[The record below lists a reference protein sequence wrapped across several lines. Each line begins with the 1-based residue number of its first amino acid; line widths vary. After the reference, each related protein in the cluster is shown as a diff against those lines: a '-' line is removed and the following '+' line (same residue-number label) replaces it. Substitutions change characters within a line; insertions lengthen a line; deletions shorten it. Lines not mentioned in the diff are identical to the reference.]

1 METLIRTMSPDH
13 NILIE
18 GSKKTPKVDFNFRT
32 GEMILTGVSLP
43 ENAAKIYEPLLEWI
57 GDYLKSP
64 QPVTNFRLNLEY
76 YNSSTTLW
84 LAKMIKALS
93 RIKGDGYLLFIHMYM
108 NIEDFEELEADEV
121 KDLMGSLMNIVDDP
135 TVSIGIKVYGTDER
149 RKVLKESTI
158 LI

>member
-1 METLIRTMSPDH
+1 METLFRTMSAAH

-18 GSKKTPKVDFNFRT
+18 GSKKTPKIDFNFQT
-32 GEMILTGVSLP
+32 GEMLLSGVSLP
-43 ENAAKIYEPLLEWI
+43 ENAAKVYEPLFEWI
-57 GDYLKSP
+57 GEYINLP
-64 QPVTNFRLNLEY
+64 QPVTNFRINLEY

-93 RIKGDGYLLFIHMYM
+93 HIKGDGYLLFIHMYM

-135 TVSIGIKVYGTDER
+135 TVSIGIKVYGTDESH
-149 RKVLKESTI
+149 KVLKESTI

>member
-1 METLIRTMSPDH
+1 METLIRTMSSDQ
-13 NILIE
+13 NILID
-18 GSKKTPKVDFNFRT
+18 GSKKTPTVDFNFKT
-32 GEMILTGVSLP
+32 GEMILSGVSLP

-57 GDYLKSP
+57 GNYIKSP
-64 QPVTNFRLNLEY
+64 QPITNFRLNLEY

-84 LAKMIKALS
+84 LAKMMKALS
-93 RIKGDGYLLFIHMYM
+93 HIKGDGNLLFIHMYI
-108 NIEDFEELEADEV
+108 NIEDFDELEADEV

-149 RKVLKESTI
+149 HKVIKESTI

>member
-1 METLIRTMSPDH
+1 MSSEH

-18 GSKKTPKVDFNFRT
+18 GSRKTPKIDFNFRT

-57 GDYLKSP
+57 GEYIKSP
-64 QPVTNFRLNLEY
+64 QLVTNFRLNLEY
-76 YNSSTTLW
+76 YNSATTLW
-84 LAKMIKALS
+84 LAKIIKALS

-108 NIEDFEELEADEV
+108 NIEDFDELEADEV
-121 KDLMGSLMNIVDDP
+121 KDLMASLMNIVDDP
-135 TVSIGIKVYGTDER
+135 TVSIGIKVYGTDES
-149 RKVLKESTI
+149 RKVIKESTI

>member
-1 METLIRTMSPDH
+1 MITGQ

-18 GSKKTPKVDFNFRT
+18 GSKKTPSVDFNFQT
-32 GEMILTGVSLP
+32 GEMMLSGVSLP
-43 ENAAKIYEPLLEWI
+43 ENAAKVYEPLLSWI
-57 GDYLKSP
+57 GNYIKSP
-64 QPVTNFRLNLEY
+64 RPVTNFRLNLEY
-76 YNSSTTLW
+76 YNSASTLW

-93 RIKGDGYLLFIHMYM
+93 LIKGDGYLLFIHMYM

-135 TVSIGIKVYGTDER
+135 TVSIGIKVYATDDDHHI
-149 RKVLKESTI
+149 LKESTI

>member
-1 METLIRTMSPDH
+1 MNADH

-18 GSKKTPKVDFNFRT
+18 GSRKTPTIDFNHRA
-32 GEMILTGVSLP
+32 GEIILTGVSLP
-43 ENAAKIYEPLLEWI
+43 ENAARIYEPLLDWI
-57 GDYLKSP
+57 NEYIKSP

-84 LAKMIKALS
+84 LAKMLKALS
-93 RIKGDGYLLFIHMYM
+93 KIRGDGYLLFIHMYM
-108 NIEDFEELEADEV
+108 NIEDFDELEADEV